1 MTKSKTI
8 YQCQSCGYATS
19 KWLGKCPDC
28 GAWDSFALAE
38 AKSIKSANWQSAIS
52 ELKPLNEITG
62 VSEYRIQTGISE
74 LDRTLGGGLVSG
86 ALILVGGDPGI
97 GKSTLILQCV
107 NLVAQK
113 LGKVLYV
120 SGEESP
126 KQIKLRAERMHIA
139 SNDILILSETVIE
152 SILQTASAVKPS
164 VIVIDSIQTIYTEDI
179 PSASG
184 SVSQIREA
192 TAKIMLF
199 AKKHSI
205 PTFLIGHVTKDGAI
219 AGPRVL
225 EHMVD
230 TVLYFE
236 GDKSSPF
243 RILRTIKNRFGATN
257 EIGIFEMTD
266 EGLKETSN
274 PSLLF
279 LSVKENLTAGCA
291 VVASI
296 EGTRPLLAEI
306 QALVA
311 PTAFGIPKRTC
322 MGIDYNRVNI
332 LLAVLEKKAG
342 ISLGAMD
349 VFVNVVGGLKLIE
362 TAVDLA
368 LVASIVSSFWEAPVM
383 QSTVLFGEVGL
394 SGEVRAVGQ
403 SEARLKEASKVG
415 FKNALIPE
423 ANYKQLKNHFDL
435 NITAVKDISALL
447 DCLRI

>member
-28 GAWDSFALAE
+28 GAWDSFAITQ
-38 AKSIKSANWQSAIS
+38 AKSIKSANWQSAQS
-52 ELKPLNEITG
+52 ELKPLSEITG
-62 VSEYRIQTGISE
+62 VSEYRIPTGISE

-120 SGEESP
+120 SGEESA

-164 VIVIDSIQTIYTEDI
+164 VIVIDSIQTVYTEDI

-243 RILRTIKNRFGATN
+243 RILRTIKNRFGSTN

-266 EGLKETSN
+266 EGLKEISN

-279 LSVKENLTAGCA
+279 LSAKENLTAGCA

-322 MGIDYNRVNI
+322 MGIDFNRVNI

-368 LVASIVSSFWEAPVM
+368 LIASIVSSFWEMPVM

-403 SEARLKEASKVG
+403 SEARLKEASKIG

-435 NITAVKDISALL
+435 NITAVKDINALL
-447 DCLRI
+447 DCLRS